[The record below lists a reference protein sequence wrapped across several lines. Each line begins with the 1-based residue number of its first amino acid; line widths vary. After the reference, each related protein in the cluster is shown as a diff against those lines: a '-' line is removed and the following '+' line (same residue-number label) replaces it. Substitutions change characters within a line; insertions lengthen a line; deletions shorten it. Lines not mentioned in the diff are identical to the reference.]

1 MFAPDDMMEAPQRM
15 VVLDHVIAE
24 DAAPQA
30 MFESPRDQ
38 HVRRFVAGGA
48 GG

>member
-1 MFAPDDMMEAPQRM
+1 MLAPGDTMEAPRRM
-15 VVLDHVIAE
+15 VILDHVIAE

-38 HVRRFVAGGA
+38 RVRRFVAGGV